1 MQLID
6 DYRKGWALRYLRE
19 AKAEFCAAQK
29 MPYMASSLILEAVK
43 KAQVA
48 VYHSLGDS
56 ASVEAIV
63 RQAIIKQQS
72 LEEPVLRFL
81 VEIEGMIQQIAVAA
95 DLEREKAFEQADEL
109 IQLVSEIV
117 ELFVDEKVD

>member
-19 AKAEFCAAQK
+19 AKAELCAAQK
-29 MPYMASSLILEAVK
+29 MPYMAASLILEAVK

-48 VYHSLGDS
+48 VYHSLGDA

-63 RQAIIKQQS
+63 HQAIVKQQS

-109 IQLVSEIV
+109 IQMASEIV
-117 ELFVDEKVD
+117 KLFIDEKAD

>member
-19 AKAEFCAAQK
+19 AKAELSAAQK
-29 MPYMASSLILEAVK
+29 MPYMASSLILEAMK

-48 VYHSLGDS
+48 VYHSLGEV
-56 ASVEAIV
+56 ASIEAIV
-63 RQAIIKQQS
+63 RQTILKQQS

-81 VEIEGMIQQIAVAA
+81 VEIEGMIQKIAVTA

-109 IQLVSEIV
+109 IQMASEIV
-117 ELFVDEKVD
+117 KLFVDEKVD